1 MKVDMT
7 TVKKIVGYV
16 GYFGASSAGGAVVIS
31 TVRNS
36 HPVLQIAGYVGGV
49 GLGMAA
55 GDVARDKLITTLDQF

>member
-7 TVKKIVGYV
+7 TVKKVVGYV
-16 GYFGASSAGGAVVIS
+16 GYFGASSAVGAVIFS

-55 GDVARDKLITTLDQF
+55 GDVAREKLITTLDKI

>member
-16 GYFGASSAGGAVVIS
+16 GYFGASSAVGAVVIS

>member
-1 MKVDMT
+1 MKVDMN
-7 TVKKIVGYV
+7 TVKKVVGYV
-16 GYFGASSAGGAVVIS
+16 GYFGASSAVGAVIVS

-55 GDVARDKLITTLDQF
+55 GDVARDKLITTLDSF

>member
-1 MKVDMT
+1 MKVDMN
-7 TVKKIVGYV
+7 TVKKVVGYV
-16 GYFGASSAGGAVVIS
+16 GYFGASSAVGAVIVS

-55 GDVARDKLITTLDQF
+55 GDVAREKLITTLDSF